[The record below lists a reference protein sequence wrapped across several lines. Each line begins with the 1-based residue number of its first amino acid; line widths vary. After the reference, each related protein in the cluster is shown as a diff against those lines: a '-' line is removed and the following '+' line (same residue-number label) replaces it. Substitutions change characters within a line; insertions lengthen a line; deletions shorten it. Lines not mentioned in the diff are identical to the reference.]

1 VFSSGDA
8 PGAPRAPIALIA
20 LALVYT
26 ATLLTIT
33 LWPASLDATADNLLE
48 SLHVV
53 VPWLTPLVFEVA
65 ANAAIFFPFG
75 LFLALLFPRV
85 PFMAIPMGFALSLF
99 VEVIQGALLDGRTA
113 SLRDVIANT
122 TGATLGMLVVLVWRA
137 ALARTR
143 HGDETRGVA
152 G

>member
-1 VFSSGDA
+1 MV
-8 PGAPRAPIALIA
+8 
-20 LALVYT
+20 LALLYT
-26 ATLLTIT
+26 AALLTIT
-33 LWPASLDATADNLLE
+33 LWPASLNDSADGLLE
-48 SLHVV
+48 SLYPWM
-53 VPWLTPLVFEVA
+53 PWLTPLVFEVA

-75 LFLALLFPRV
+75 LFVALLFPRV

-113 SLRDVIANT
+113 SLRDVVANT